1 MPARHWAEGEILMGK
16 EDGVPTPEHAEIWCS
31 LITVTYNSSEALTRF
46 WSNAQNLPEGV
57 EWIVVDNGSTDG
69 GPALARSL
77 GARVI
82 ERDGN
87 FGFSS
92 SNNVGFEAARGSFI
106 GFVNPDVE
114 VKFGDL
120 RELAAVAEAKSAV
133 VSPQL
138 LNPDGSRQPN
148 GRGYPFLLDKV
159 RNRLGGEVEG
169 GNRYL
174 LFSDDGEPRNVCWLM
189 GASVF
194 GMRRDI
200 EKFKAWDAHFFLYYE
215 DSDFG
220 LRAWKAGVPVYLLP
234 NFAWVHGWARET
246 KTARAMPWKRELGSM
261 FKFYRR
267 YPEFLLG
274 TRAASRAHPRI
285 ERDVVGVS

>member
-1 MPARHWAEGEILMGK
+1 LKDPDGSSLS
-16 EDGVPTPEHAEIWCS
+16 EDSGVWCS
-31 LITVTYNSSEALTRF
+31 LITVTYNSREALVRF
-46 WSNAQNLPEGV
+46 WSRARELPVGV
-57 EWIVVDNGSTDG
+57 EWIVVDNGSSDESVE
-69 GPALARSL
+69 LAKSL
-77 GARVI
+77 GATTVI
-82 ERDGN
+82 QRNGN

-92 SNNVGFEAARGSFI
+92 SNNVGFSVARGSFI

-114 VKFGDL
+114 VDFSDL
-120 RELAAVAEAKSAV
+120 AYLATVAEENAAI

-138 LNPDGSRQPN
+138 LNPDGSPQPN
-148 GRGYPFLLDKV
+148 GRGFPFLVDKV
-159 RNRLGGEVEG
+159 RNRLG
-169 GNRYL
+169 NSKKPNKRYL
-174 LFSDDGEPRNVCWLM
+174 LFGELDQARHVCWLM

-194 GMRRDI
+194 GMRQDI
-200 EKFKAWDAHFFLYYE
+200 DKFKAWDSHFFLYYE

-220 LRAWKAGVPVYLLP
+220 LRAWKAGVPVMLLSE
-234 NFAWVHGWARET
+234 FSWVHGWARET

-285 ERDVVGVS
+285 ARDVLVYPDA